1 MFKRAHSS
9 TFFQYRSEYCFL
21 TRLHLF
27 LLSALVFTTS
37 IIAQS
42 TYPFVHYNDENGLSN
57 NYISAIYQD
66 SKGFIW
72 IGTQYGL
79 NKFDGHNFTIYTS
92 KSKDTTSLKANWV
105 LSIAE
110 AKDSTLW
117 IGTYKGGLNKFDPV
131 KEVFT
136 AYMAT
141 KDSTSIQSDIVNK
154 VKCDSRGR
162 IWIGTPKGISQFIPK
177 NNKFKKFTTANT
189 AAIEEDTAGHI
200 WIVTAG
206 KLMYF
211 DELAQHFKPVNY
223 PIEKKVTSIIA
234 DKEKGLWVLLDNNYL
249 IRLDTDNDLM
259 QLHTIDSLK
268 YTQFT
273 EKTIFNTFSTQPV
286 IFTPDK
292 QNIIE
297 FISEEDKLLTITED
311 RQNNIWLGTESGIK
325 FWSPYTDRFGND
337 RFNKDVSNIYTR
349 NLLLDGDYLWYIEKE
364 TLYKWNI
371 LEKGNSPI
379 RILDGCSGL
388 FQSKDRTIYT
398 YSKNPGRLYK
408 VDPDTHKTKSF
419 YLGVSN
425 NIFSMAE
432 DKNNRIWI
440 GVWGILSCFDPEK
453 EEFVLKFEV
462 NEQYGLTSTDFLNL
476 LVDDGGNLWM
486 GDLTKGLFFLP
497 QAHQIK
503 REEEAGFT
511 NYDHQPD
518 NPNSLSSN
526 LVQALHKDNTGNIW
540 VGTDSGLNKFN
551 PKNEN
556 FQRFSKEDGLT
567 NDKIITMTSDTS
579 NRLWIG
585 TSGGLFCLNIS
596 KNNFQKFTTEDGLHS
611 NAFRLT
617 AVFRSLDNTLLFGT
631 EKGIQ
636 IFHPDNIF
644 KDITYNI
651 PVYLTELQIN
661 GALQSIHT
669 PPDSLLSKHISFTK
683 ELTLKPHHNTVT
695 FRFAALHYF
704 LPEKTEYFYW
714 LEGFHSTLQYAGKAN
729 EITFGDLPPGAY
741 TLKIEAVREDLG
753 WKATANPLTITVLK
767 PWWKSWWAYLLY
779 SIAFI
784 SLVTIG
790 FVFRSQRL
798 KTVQKKAAQLQE
810 LTRIKNESF
819 DNITH
824 ELRSPLANIL
834 GMNKQIV
841 TPGQLSHEYIA
852 TIIEKNGRTLLY
864 RINQLLDLT
873 KSETGKLSVSYIQ
886 GDIITY
892 LDAIIKRFYPL
903 AAAKNIKLHFESE
916 WEVESLTMDYDPD
929 KLLSIIANLLTNA
942 LKYTQEKGKVTLH
955 AGIIKK
961 RDKKILQLKVK
972 DTGIGIPADKIP
984 YIFDRFYQVNTTNQI
999 HKGTGIGL
1007 ALAKEFTELMKGTI
1021 SVKSQVDKGSEFT
1034 VRLPISYSA
1043 STPGAPDE
1051 DTVKE
1056 KLTLYTLGIHQTSNR
1071 KKEYSV
1077 VTDMPIVLI
1086 IEDDPDMGEVLH
1098 AFLRDTYSLQFA
1110 ANGKEGIAKAIDFIP
1125 DIILSDVVMPEKNGF
1140 EVCEAIKKDK
1150 RTSHIPVI
1158 LLTAMAD
1165 ENTKYEGL
1173 ERGAYHFL
1181 TKPVDKKELLV
1192 KLRNL
1197 LEHRNRIKRRY
1208 SVFAPPARAEDKNFQ
1223 REVHFMQEFKQKVAE
1238 NYHKT
1243 AFGAEPLAA
1252 LLNMTRDQLYR
1263 KFKALTD
1270 EYTPAAYIKT
1280 FRLNKAKELLITT
1293 DSYSYTISEIA
1304 FSVGYGDL
1312 PAFTRAFKR
1321 TFGMSPGSFR
1331 KNYHNSQKDD

>member
-1 MFKRAHSS
+1 M
-9 TFFQYRSEYCFL
+9 
-21 TRLHLF
+21 
-27 LLSALVFTTS
+27 
-37 IIAQS
+37 
-42 TYPFVHYNDENGLSN
+42 
-57 NYISAIYQD
+57 
-66 SKGFIW
+66 
-72 IGTQYGL
+72 
-79 NKFDGHNFTIYTS
+79 
-92 KSKDTTSLKANWV
+92 
-105 LSIAE
+105 
-110 AKDSTLW
+110 
-117 IGTYKGGLNKFDPV
+117 
-131 KEVFT
+131 
-136 AYMAT
+136 
-141 KDSTSIQSDIVNK
+141 
-154 VKCDSRGR
+154 
-162 IWIGTPKGISQFIPK
+162 
-177 NNKFKKFTTANT
+177 
-189 AAIEEDTAGHI
+189 
-200 WIVTAG
+200 
-206 KLMYF
+206 
-211 DELAQHFKPVNY
+211 
-223 PIEKKVTSIIA
+223 
-234 DKEKGLWVLLDNNYL
+234 
-249 IRLDTDNDLM
+249 
-259 QLHTIDSLK
+259 
-268 YTQFT
+268 
-273 EKTIFNTFSTQPV
+273 
-286 IFTPDK
+286 
-292 QNIIE
+292 
-297 FISEEDKLLTITED
+297 
-311 RQNNIWLGTESGIK
+311 
-325 FWSPYTDRFGND
+325 
-337 RFNKDVSNIYTR
+337 
-349 NLLLDGDYLWYIEKE
+349 
-364 TLYKWNI
+364 
-371 LEKGNSPI
+371 
-379 RILDGCSGL
+379 
-388 FQSKDRTIYT
+388 
-398 YSKNPGRLYK
+398 
-408 VDPDTHKTKSF
+408 
-419 YLGVSN
+419 
-425 NIFSMAE
+425 
-432 DKNNRIWI
+432 
-440 GVWGILSCFDPEK
+440 
-453 EEFVLKFEV
+453 
-462 NEQYGLTSTDFLNL
+462 
-476 LVDDGGNLWM
+476 
-486 GDLTKGLFFLP
+486 
-497 QAHQIK
+497 
-503 REEEAGFT
+503 
-511 NYDHQPD
+511 
-518 NPNSLSSN
+518 
-526 LVQALHKDNTGNIW
+526 
-540 VGTDSGLNKFN
+540 
-551 PKNEN
+551 
-556 FQRFSKEDGLT
+556 
-567 NDKIITMTSDTS
+567 
-579 NRLWIG
+579 
-585 TSGGLFCLNIS
+585 
-596 KNNFQKFTTEDGLHS
+596 
-611 NAFRLT
+611 
-617 AVFRSLDNTLLFGT
+617 
-631 EKGIQ
+631 
-636 IFHPDNIF
+636 
-644 KDITYNI
+644 
-651 PVYLTELQIN
+651 
-661 GALQSIHT
+661 
-669 PPDSLLSKHISFTK
+669 
-683 ELTLKPHHNTVT
+683 
-695 FRFAALHYF
+695 
-704 LPEKTEYFYW
+704 
-714 LEGFHSTLQYAGKAN
+714 
-729 EITFGDLPPGAY
+729 
-741 TLKIEAVREDLG
+741 
-753 WKATANPLTITVLK
+753 
-767 PWWKSWWAYLLY
+767 LY

-790 FVFRSQRL
+790 FIFRSQRL

-834 GMNKQIV
+834 GMNKQII
-841 TPGQLSHEYIA
+841 TPGQLSHDYIA

-873 KSETGKLSVSYIQ
+873 KSETGKLSLSYIQ

-955 AGIIKK
+955 AGIVKK

-1021 SVKSQVDKGSEFT
+1021 SVKSEVDKGTEFT

-1043 STPGAPDE
+1043 STSGAPGE

-1056 KLTLYTLGIHQTSNR
+1056 KLTLYALGIHQPSNR

-1140 EVCEAIKKDK
+1140 EVCEAIKEDK

-1197 LEHRNRIKRRY
+1197 LEHRNRIKKRY
-1208 SVFAPPARAEDKNFQ
+1208 SIFAPPARAEDKNFQ

-1304 FSVGYGDL
+1304 FKVGYGDL

-1331 KNYHNSQKDD
+1331 KSYHNSQKDD